1 MLRGR
6 KYENVLGLP
15 EQAGPGR
22 GFAAVGPTV
31 RSSPMFIPLPP
42 PADQT
47 HQRPRTGAT
56 TEGVQR
62 RDCSFQP
69 AKEMD
74 RAWEERRR
82 EGDRPWLVQGRQERH
97 QGHRARPS
105 REASWAVPWVPRG
118 LLGPG
123 EVLNLPPG

>member
-22 GFAAVGPTV
+22 GLAAVGPRV

-74 RAWEERRR
+74 RAWEERRKK
-82 EGDRPWLVQGRQERH
+82 EGGGQALAGARKAGKAPGPPSQAQQGGQLGSPLGSSRVTGPWG
-97 QGHRARPS
+97 GA
-105 REASWAVPWVPRG
+105 
-118 LLGPG
+118 
-123 EVLNLPPG
+123 